1 MFSSKKSGIMRHPYA
16 TLTLVGLAAI
26 GAVSIGEKV
35 RNLCMGGTKCIGNM
49 FAGMKKDY
57 GQINQM

>member
-1 MFSSKKSGIMRHPYA
+1 MFNSKKSGIVRHPYTA
-16 TLTLVGLAAI
+16 LTLIGLAAV

-35 RNLCMGGTKCIGNM
+35 RSICTGSTKCIGNM